1 MAAMSGQLAAAA
13 LMDNLGLTKL
23 SKAVATSGGTLTH

>member
-13 LMDNLGLTKL
+13 LMADLGLTNRYRKT
-23 SKAVATSGGTLTH
+23 ATSGGTLTH

>member
-13 LMDNLGLTKL
+13 LMANLGLTKP
-23 SKAVATSGGTLTH
+23 SKVAATSGGTLTH

>member
-13 LMDNLGLTKL
+13 LMANLGLTKA
-23 SKAVATSGGTLTH
+23 SQVVATSGGTLTH